1 MNKLLLTFATVLLI
15 SGCSREPNIYLNCA
29 LGVEDYFE
37 LTIDASKKAFIFSRQ
52 DWNVQPLFLYTEH
65 DDKLISEKA
74 FIDWGAVITG
84 GRFEDK
90 DSHHLKMQIN
100 DFDEYTI
107 YTFDKINNELRQDE
121 FFKDKEEKYIYQCTA
136 IEQVMKFT
144 K

>member
-84 GRFEDK
+84 GRFEDN
-90 DSHHLKMQIN
+90 DSHYLKMQIN
-100 DFDEYTI
+100 DFDEYAI

>member
-1 MNKLLLTFATVLLI
+1 MIPCIITSHQK
-15 SGCSREPNIYLNCA
+15 E
-29 LGVEDYFE
+29 
-37 LTIDASKKAFIFSRQ
+37 FIFYEGFERLAS
-52 DWNVQPLFLYTEH
+52 YTNYG
-65 DDKLISEKA
+65 DKLISEKA

-84 GRFEDK
+84 GRFEDN

-100 DFDEYTI
+100 DFDEYAI